1 MVCSRG
7 LLFAAGMITGE
18 ALMGIAIAVP
28 IVTSGSADVLAL
40 PSLWH
45 FGEWLGLIVLAVLA
59 GLLFK
64 TAMTADPS
72 PKS

>member
-1 MVCSRG
+1 
-7 LLFAAGMITGE
+7 
-18 ALMGIAIAVP
+18 VP

>member
-1 MVCSRG
+1 
-7 LLFAAGMITGE
+7 MITGE

-45 FGEWLGLIVLAVLA
+45 FGEWLGLIVLAVLCFSIGA
-59 GLLFK
+59 YFSWELL
-64 TAMTADPS
+64 
-72 PKS
+72 